1 MKKRLL
7 SVAMLT
13 AMFGAFFVPAQLVS
27 ADHEPICDGLVRAVE
42 NGDEIFV
49 YEGTEY
55 EILENENGGS
65 GNQAILGTDG
75 DDDLSGGSGDD
86 ILCGLGGDDVLDGGS
101 GNDILIGDIGRGN
114 GGPPPVGDPNQP
126 AGNDT
131 LSGGSGGDE
140 LYGDGGND
148 FLSGGSGSDELRA
161 GGGDDVLEGDSGSDL
176 MIGQGGF
183 DVCDGGSGR
192 TTFDDPVTCEDIDD

>member
-1 MKKRLL
+1 MIL
-7 SVAMLT
+7 
-13 AMFGAFFVPAQLVS
+13 AMFGSMLVAAQTTVAGNAS
-27 ADHEPICDGLVRAVE
+27 ENPIPFECQAAVE
-42 NGDEIFV
+42 AADPDDVIFAQAGV
-49 YEGTEY
+49 PV
-55 EILENENGGS
+55 NGGS

-75 DDDLSGGSGDD
+75 NDNLSGGSGND

-131 LSGGSGGDE
+131 LIGGSGNDE

-161 GGGDDVLEGDSGSDL
+161 GGGDDVLEGNSGSDL
-176 MIGQGGF
+176 MNGQGGT
-183 DVCDGGSGR
+183 DDCDGGSGINE
-192 TTFDDPVTCEDIDD
+192 FVDCEAES